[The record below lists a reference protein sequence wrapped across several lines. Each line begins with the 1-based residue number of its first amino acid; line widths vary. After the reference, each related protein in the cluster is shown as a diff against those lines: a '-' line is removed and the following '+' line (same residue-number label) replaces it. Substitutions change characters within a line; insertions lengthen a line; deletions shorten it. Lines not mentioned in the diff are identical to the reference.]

1 MKFVLIEWQE
11 MFPGKTKFCFLPLE
25 KQNLKSHPSRYLA
38 FINAKEMSCT
48 EIHKQLQNKMASL
61 PPKDQFPMEISS
73 NAWSVNLEEMD

>member
-1 MKFVLIEWQE
+1 
-11 MFPGKTKFCFLPLE
+11 
-25 KQNLKSHPSRYLA
+25 
-38 FINAKEMSCT
+38 MSCT